1 MDSLINMLNISIADA
16 KELGSEV
23 DYEFTNNFSDGE
35 SDGENNFEP
44 VAYQWFNSDYRK
56 GYLSGIAKR
65 IGIECTPIYSVEMNK
80 VFLSN
85 CMAAVSKV

>member
-23 DYEFTNNFSDGE
+23 DYDFTSNFSDGE
-35 SDGENNFEP
+35 LDGENNFEP

-65 IGIECTPIYSVEMNK
+65 IGIEYTPIYSVEMNK
-80 VFLSN
+80 VFLSD
-85 CMAAVSKV
+85 CMAVSKA